1 MIMCLFG
8 KDYFCQLLLLFLLF
22 SLFLIFLLLFMDPT
36 ALFDAIHESHF
47 TILTNFYLYL
57 PYFQQKNFN
66 FNKISG
72 FQTDPTYET
81 CSFII

>member
-1 MIMCLFG
+1 MITCLFG
-8 KDYFCQLLLLFLLF
+8 KDYFCQLLLLF
-22 SLFLIFLLLFMDPT
+22 SLFFIFLLLFMDPT
-36 ALFDAIHESHF
+36 ALFDIIYGSHF

-66 FNKISG
+66 FNKISE
-72 FQTDPTYET
+72 FQMDPTYET